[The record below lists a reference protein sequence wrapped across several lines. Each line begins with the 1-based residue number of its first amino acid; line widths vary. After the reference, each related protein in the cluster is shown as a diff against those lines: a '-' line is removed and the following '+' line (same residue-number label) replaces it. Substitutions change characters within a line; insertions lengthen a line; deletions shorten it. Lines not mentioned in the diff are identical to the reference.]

1 MSVDLSESQYI
12 ASLQRAVTPLGQ
24 TAATLT
30 PPQWVGYLT
39 DAFNMAKLDGFMVG
53 YTLDDTEIVA
63 DSGGSD
69 LDPKFVSLV
78 ILYAA
83 IQILQLQILNT
94 NTGFRAKAGPVEFEQ
109 QTSATMLAEMLK
121 QLQATKNRI
130 ILEINQIG
138 ATNTYYLDAL
148 SVRTFELASY
158 WGSIELTG

>member
-1 MSVDLSESQYI
+1 MSVDLSDTQYI

-24 TAATLT
+24 TAAALT
-30 PPQWVGYLT
+30 IPQWTGYLT

-53 YTLDDTEIVA
+53 YTVDDTEIVS

-69 LDPKFVSLV
+69 LDPKYVSLV

-94 NTGFRAKAGPVEFEQ
+94 NTRFRAKAGPVEFEQ
-109 QTSATMLAEMLK
+109 QSSATMLAEMLK
-121 QLQATKNRI
+121 QLQETRNRI
-130 ILEINQIG
+130 ILEVSQIA
-138 ATNTYYLDAL
+138 ATHTYYLDAL
-148 SVRTFELASY
+148 SVRTFELGSY